1 MAATK
6 RPNAKTDNVVVLQNA
21 YRRVREA
28 LDNVYRVFARH
39 PPPKRLDASKVED
52 VDAIRCRLLGK
63 PLASRT
69 ADDLGLFAF
78 GAPMT
83 IGTDRDYRHFL
94 PRMLELSLQ
103 LNSQPGLDPRAIGAR
118 LAYTGWRQWSV
129 EEIAAVEALFAA
141 AWVWRLASRPDD
153 IEATA
158 WLGGMA
164 ASGMDISEGLAAW
177 QSSPSQW
184 AWLHLAQFVLT
195 QPKRFSATGL
205 VASGQRSDADTDSA
219 IVVSR
224 WLKSEILSER
234 LLSVALSA
242 EWPDDW
248 SIDYLASAAD
258 CLDRLRPLP
267 LPR

>member
-6 RPNAKTDNVVVLQNA
+6 RTDTKTDNVVVLQNA
-21 YRRVREA
+21 YRGVLEA
-28 LDNVYRVFARH
+28 LDQVYRVFARH
-39 PPPKRLDASKVED
+39 PPPTRLDASKVED
-52 VDAIRCRLLGK
+52 VDAIRSQLLGK
-63 PLASRT
+63 PLASLT
-69 ADDLGLFAF
+69 ADDLGRFAF

-103 LNSQPGLDPRAIGAR
+103 LNGQPGLDPRTIGAR
-118 LAYTGWRQWSV
+118 LGYAGWRQWPV
-129 EEIAAVEALFAA
+129 EEIAAIEALFAA
-141 AWVWRLASRPDD
+141 AWVWRLASRPDH

-164 ASGMDISEGLAAW
+164 ASGMDINEALTAWEAA
-177 QSSPSQW
+177 PSQW

-205 VASGQRSDADTDSA
+205 VAAGRWSDADTESTM
-219 IVVSR
+219 VVSR

-234 LLSVALSA
+234 LVSVALSA

-248 SIDYLASAAD
+248 SMDYLASAAD
-258 CLDRLRPLP
+258 CLDRLRPLS
-267 LPR
+267 LP